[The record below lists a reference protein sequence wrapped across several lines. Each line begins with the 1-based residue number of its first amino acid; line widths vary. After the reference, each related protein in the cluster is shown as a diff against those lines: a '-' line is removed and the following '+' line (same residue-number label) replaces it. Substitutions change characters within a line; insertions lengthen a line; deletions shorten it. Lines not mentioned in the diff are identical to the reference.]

1 MSPGSVNADGAIE
14 SRVAR
19 RAVCQRH
26 QCFLSKEKPVLPA
39 RGAQPKKE
47 ASGKRRKPD
56 FSSIADPAALAKQWA
71 EEVRA
76 KTNEEDI
83 LREFESGLDDQS

>member
-1 MSPGSVNADGAIE
+1 MLPFERKASPSCTGCATKKGSF
-14 SRVAR
+14 R
-19 RAVCQRH
+19 
-26 QCFLSKEKPVLPA
+26 
-39 RGAQPKKE
+39 KKTE
-47 ASGKRRKPD
+47 TD